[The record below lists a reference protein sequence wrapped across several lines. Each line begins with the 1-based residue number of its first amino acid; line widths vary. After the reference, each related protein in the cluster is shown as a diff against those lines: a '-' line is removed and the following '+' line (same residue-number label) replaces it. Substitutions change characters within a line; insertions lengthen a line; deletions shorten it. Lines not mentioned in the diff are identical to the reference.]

1 MTLHMRRIE
10 ENWQFVGATDICKGT
25 VRDILGRNQIM
36 GDSEAQ
42 IQEFIFIYFFIFG
55 CTGSSLLHMGF
66 LYL

>member
-1 MTLHMRRIE
+1 MRRIE

-25 VRDILGRNQIM
+25 VRGRLGRNQIM

-42 IQEFIFIYFFIFG
+42 IQEFIFTYFFIFG
-55 CTGSSLLHMGF
+55 FTGSSLLHTGF

>member
-1 MTLHMRRIE
+1 
-10 ENWQFVGATDICKGT
+10 
-25 VRDILGRNQIM
+25 M

-55 CTGSSLLHMGF
+55 FTGSSLLHTGF